1 MANTKVNNSQLTNW
15 ATYLMYQCQMFALAQ
30 NVFVIE
36 NLPDYMDKDYIKRN
50 LVYRG
55 SIAFFY
61 DDILE
66 ELCALPYSF
75 AGTYDMYGRPTKII
89 VQGQNGY
96 HRTLRNNQFVI
107 MYDNTSRDSI
117 YLNICQYAQRLA
129 QTVRTTDVNIA
140 QQKTP
145 RIWTTTSE
153 KYMSLKNLMNN
164 IDSFEETIL
173 KYDGIDFGDV
183 NCICE
188 PAPFVA
194 DKLDEHGEK
203 IWNEFLRFIG
213 VSNLA
218 VTKKERNIKD
228 EIMAMQGGT
237 IASRFNRFEPRKDA
251 IEKINKMFGA
261 YLNKPLEV
269 RYYDGEPDTE
279 EPENVES
286 GVDEDVDLSV
296 STSEI

>member
-15 ATYLMYQCQMFALAQ
+15 ATYLMYQSQMFALAQ
-30 NVFVIE
+30 NVFIIE
-36 NLPDYMDKDYIKRN
+36 NLPDYMDKSYIKRTI
-50 LVYRG
+50 VYRG

-96 HRTLRNNQFVI
+96 TRTLRKSEFVI
-107 MYDNTSRDSI
+107 MYDNDSKDSI
-117 YLNICQYAQRLA
+117 YLNICQYAQRLS
-129 QTVRTTDVNIA
+129 QTVRTTDINIA

-145 RIWTTTSE
+145 RIWITSTE
-153 KYMSLKNLMNN
+153 KYQSLKNLMNN
-164 IDSFEETIL
+164 IDSFEESIL
-173 KYDGIDFGDV
+173 AYNGIDLEDV
-183 NCICE
+183 NCVCE

-194 DKLDEHGEK
+194 DKLDVHSEK
-203 IWNEFLRFIG
+203 IWNEFLRFVGI
-213 VSNLA
+213 SNLA

-228 EIMAMQGGT
+228 EILAMQGGT

-251 IEKINKMFGA
+251 VEKINKMFGA
-261 YLNKPLEV
+261 YLEKPLEV
-269 RYYDGEPDTE
+269 RYYDGEPNTE
-279 EPENVES
+279 EPEES
-286 GVDEDVDLSV
+286 EVDEDVDLSV